1 MEETISTT
9 VEAPEEQTT
18 PEVTETPTT
27 EETQPEVTQEPVN
40 EEVEATENVEAVET
54 AKEPEAKKWE
64 QIAKDNQASF
74 TRVSQ
79 ELAELKKQIA
89 DNKPK
94 VVQDGKISPEFE
106 QKYRFEVDNR
116 EYFTYDNLAR
126 QLEPEQRAEVEKL
139 LQEASRLY
147 NPKNTSAYEQKMSQV
162 KDYFRSDLVI
172 GIEKDKEQLLSQ
184 IKESF
189 DREILADKQ
198 ERANKV
204 AENIKAVPELNELV
218 EPESENFSQDVFDI
232 VKAIFDFTGDL
243 NVDSTTKAIQK
254 IKELGVKEY
263 IAKQEAEKSKAVAN
277 VPTGSN
283 VVQNQGDSMPSYEE
297 LLKPEV
303 YRKAVKKYGMDVV
316 DAAIMKGN

>member
-1 MEETISTT
+1 MEETVTT
-9 VEAPEEQTT
+9 TAEVVTEQTT
-18 PEVTETPTT
+18 PEVTENQTI
-27 EETQPEVTQEPVN
+27 EETQPEVTAES
-40 EEVEATENVEAVET
+40 EEVTESATETEEAVET
-54 AKEPEAKKWE
+54 AKEEPQKNWE
-64 QIAKDNQASF
+64 QVAKDNQAAF

-79 ELAELKKQIA
+79 ELAELKKQVA
-89 DNKPK
+89 ENKPK

-106 QKYRFEVDNR
+106 QKYRYEVDNR
-116 EYFTYDNLAR
+116 EYLTYDNLAR
-126 QLEPEQRAEVEKL
+126 QLEPEARAEVEKL

-147 NPKNTSAYEQKMSQV
+147 NPSNTSAYEQKMSQV
-162 KDYFRSDLVI
+162 KDYFRSDLVENI
-172 GIEKDKEQLLSQ
+172 AKDKMQLLSQ
-184 IKESF
+184 VKERF
-189 DREILADKQ
+189 NREILADKQ

-204 AENIKAVPELNELV
+204 AESIQAVPELNELV

-232 VKAIFDFTGDL
+232 VKAIFDYTGSL

-277 VPTGSN
+277 VPTGTN
-283 VVQNQGDSMPSYEE
+283 VVQNQGDSMPSVEE